1 MAKISHSML
10 RHSMTRTA
18 IGLIGTA
25 CLALASGM
33 VLAEAPQ
40 PASTAGTAPD
50 PRSPYFG
57 RWTVSGEK
65 ERFSS
70 RGQLYKTIDIAPCGR
85 DFCGVSV
92 SANGTCGPALFRF
105 LARNQRAEMLRGH
118 GLWGA
123 QKKNVTLEAYA
134 NEDLPGGRV
143 IDLNLG
149 DGYDFGERS
158 DNIPKFNASY
168 RPAGAVRCTVR

>member
-1 MAKISHSML
+1 MAKISHSMM
-10 RHSMTRTA
+10 RVS
-18 IGLIGTA
+18 IGLIGA
-25 CLALASGM
+25 AGIALASGM
-33 VLAEAPQ
+33 VLAEAP
-40 PASTAGTAPD
+40 PSSTTNRIAPN

-70 RGQLYKTIDIAPCGR
+70 RGQLYRTIDIAPCGR

-92 SANGTCGPALFRF
+92 ATNGTCGPTLFRF

-118 GLWGA
+118 GVWGA
-123 QKKNVTLEAYA
+123 QKKNVTLESYE
-134 NEDLPGGRV
+134 NDDFPGGRV

-158 DNIPKFNASY
+158 DNIPKFAANY
-168 RPAGAVRCTVR
+168 RPVGAARCTAR

>member
-1 MAKISHSML
+1 
-10 RHSMTRTA
+10 
-18 IGLIGTA
+18 
-25 CLALASGM
+25 M
-33 VLAEAPQ
+33 VLAEAPH
-40 PASTAGTAPD
+40 PAVAAQRTAAD

-70 RGQLYKTIDIAPCGR
+70 RGQAYRTIDIAPCGR

-92 SANGTCGPALFRF
+92 AANGTCGPTLFRF

-118 GLWGA
+118 GVWGA
-123 QKKNVTLEAYA
+123 QKKNVTLEAYT

-158 DNIPKFNASY
+158 DNIPKFTANY
-168 RPAGAVRCTVR
+168 RPVGAARCTAR

>member
-1 MAKISHSML
+1 MAKVSHSIVRL
-10 RHSMTRTA
+10 S
-18 IGLIGTA
+18 IGVIGA
-25 CLALASGM
+25 AGLALASGM
-33 VLAEAPQ
+33 GLAEAPQ
-40 PASTAGTAPD
+40 PASAARTAAD

-70 RGQLYKTIDIAPCGR
+70 RGQVYRTIDIAPCGR

-92 SANGTCGPALFRF
+92 GAGGTCGPTLFRF

-118 GLWGA
+118 GVWGA
-123 QKKNVTLEAYA
+123 QKKNVTLESYE
-134 NEDLPGGRV
+134 NEDAPGGRV

-158 DNIPKFNASY
+158 DNIPKFTANY
-168 RPAGAVRCTVR
+168 QPVGAVRCTAR

>member
-1 MAKISHSML
+1 MAKVFHSIARL
-10 RHSMTRTA
+10 S
-18 IGLIGTA
+18 IGVIAATG
-25 CLALASGM
+25 LALASGI

-40 PASTAGTAPD
+40 PAAAARTAAD

-70 RGQLYKTIDIAPCGR
+70 RGQAYRTIDIAPCGR

-92 SANGTCGPALFRF
+92 GASGTCGPTLFRF

-118 GLWGA
+118 GTWGP
-123 QKKNVTLEAYA
+123 QKKNVTLEAYD
-134 NEDLPGGRV
+134 NEDAPGGRV

-158 DNIPKFNASY
+158 DNMPKFTANY
-168 RPAGAVRCTVR
+168 RPAGAVRCTAR

>member
-1 MAKISHSML
+1 MAKVSHSIA
-10 RHSMTRTA
+10 RRSITRA
-18 IGLIGTA
+18 AMGLAAVTGV
-25 CLALASGM
+25 ALASGM
-33 VLAEAPQ
+33 VLAETPQ
-40 PASTAGTAPD
+40 PAAAAHTAAD

-57 RWTVSGEK
+57 RWTVSDEK

-70 RGQLYKTIDIAPCGR
+70 RGQAYKTIDIAPCGR

-92 SANGTCGPALFRF
+92 AANGTCGPTLFRF

-118 GLWGA
+118 GVWGA
-123 QKKNVTLEAYA
+123 QKKNVTLESYA
-134 NEDLPGGRV
+134 NEEAPGGRV

-158 DNIPKFNASY
+158 DNIPKFTANY
-168 RPAGAVRCTVR
+168 RPAGAVRCTAR

>member
-1 MAKISHSML
+1 MTKVFHSI
-10 RHSMTRTA
+10 RHLS
-18 IGLIGTA
+18 IGLAAAGG
-25 CLALASGM
+25 LALASGM

-40 PASTAGTAPD
+40 RTGAVRTVPD

-57 RWTVSGEK
+57 RWTVSDGK

-70 RGQLYKTIDIAPCGR
+70 RGQLYRTVDIAPCGR

-92 SANGTCGPALFRF
+92 SANGTCGPTLFRF
-105 LARNQRAEMLRGH
+105 LARNQRADMLRGH
-118 GLWGA
+118 GVWGA
-123 QKKNVTLEAYA
+123 QKKNITLEVY
-134 NEDLPGGRV
+134 NNDDLPGGRV

-158 DNIPKFNASY
+158 DNIPKFTANY
-168 RPAGAVRCTVR
+168 QPAGAARCTAR